1 MSQLDNRVDFNLIRY
16 ANCWEDADV
25 LLRGLRIQAGERVL
39 CIASGGDNA
48 LALLTAEPQSVLAI
62 DINPLQLYVTELKQR
77 AFQVLNYE
85 SLLGFLG
92 VKAAPERERMASFR
106 MIRPLLTAE
115 TARYWSANE
124 KVIKNGLVYA
134 GKFEG
139 YFRVFRRYLLPFV
152 HGRKRIDQ
160 LFDVKTDAEQGAF
173 FRNVWNSRRWRWLMG
188 LFFNRYTLG
197 RFGRDPEFLRQ
208 VQIPVADYII
218 GRADAH
224 LQSPACTG
232 NYFLRMILTGRYGP
246 TLPVY
251 LRPENFERIRA
262 NADRLQLQQTTAEV
276 AIQQPF
282 DAYGFSNFFEYLS
295 ADEFGQFARR
305 CSQFVPTGARLAYWN
320 LMVPRSLH
328 ESLPAQ
334 FVPVADSN
342 PAAVPDNGF
351 FYHRFLA
358 EQKR

>member
-25 LLRGLRIQAGERVL
+25 LLRGLGLRGGERVL

-48 LALLTAEPQSVLAI
+48 LALLTAQPQSVLAI
-62 DINPLQLYVTELKQR
+62 DINPIQLYVTELKQR
-77 AFQVLNYE
+77 AFQALNYE
-85 SLLGFLG
+85 SLLRFLG
-92 VKAAPERERMASFR
+92 VKAAHDQERMDSFR
-106 MIRPLLTAE
+106 AVRPLLSAE
-115 TARYWSANE
+115 TARYWSANGTI
-124 KVIKNGLVYA
+124 IKNGLVYA

-139 YFRVFRRYLLPFV
+139 YFRVFRQYLLPLV
-152 HGRKRIDQ
+152 HGKTRIGQ
-160 LFDVKTDAEQGAF
+160 LFAQKTDAGQRAF
-173 FRNVWNSRRWRWLMG
+173 FRNVWNSRRWQGLMQ

-197 RFGRDPEFLRQ
+197 RFGRDPEFLRE
-208 VQIPVADYII
+208 VCIPVADYII

-232 NYFLRMILTGRYGP
+232 NYFLRMMLTGSYGP

-251 LRPENFERIRA
+251 LRPENFEQIRA
-262 NADRLQLQQTTAEV
+262 NADRLQRQRTTAEE
-276 AIQQPF
+276 AIRQPF

-328 ESLPAQ
+328 EWMPTQ
-334 FVPVADSN
+334 FAPVADPN
-342 PAAVPDNGF
+342 PLSATDNGF

-358 EQKR
+358 EQKS